1 MSYPSRSKRTH
12 RVAGLAAAGIG
23 ATAAERG
30 FVCGR
35 LLRLSAHSLVIAD
48 ESGAAELRLA
58 CEPEGVDPGDLVE
71 ISFTRD
77 AQGGCAAPRCAAA
90 GIRLMAKA
98 TQPPWGNRDFQRF
111 TDDLKDVLR
120 LRARLIE
127 CVRRFFAEADFLEV
141 ETPALVPSPGLE
153 LHLRSFAT
161 DYVPE
166 RDDPNAPG
174 PRRVFLPTS
183 PEYHMKRLLA
193 CGFERIFQICRC
205 FRNGESYRLHNP
217 EFTMLEWYRAWAD
230 YTAIMDDL
238 ESLGS
243 RLGSQVDTR
252 VGEWASGGAG
262 EKKDT
267 KTRGREDARMK
278 KPAVDLSPP
287 WNRITVAD
295 AFHSYAGIELP
306 PETNADAF
314 RRAARRAGFDTVS
327 HSDTWD
333 DVFYKVF
340 LSAIEPK
347 LGLTKPVF
355 LTDYPASMAALAKRS
370 EDDPSVA
377 ERFELFI
384 GGVEIANGFTELNDP
399 AEQRRRFAEELEQ
412 RRQLG
417 APEHPIDDRLLDAL
431 AIGMP
436 PAGGVAVGLDRL
448 IMLLA
453 GKDRIADVNAFPFAH
468 DFPAV

>member
-1 MSYPSRSKRTH
+1 MNYPSRCKRTH
-12 RVAGLAAAGIG
+12 RVAGVASAGIRAAA
-23 ATAAERG
+23 AEQG

-35 LLRLSAHSLVIAD
+35 LLRLGAHSLVIAD

-58 CEPEGVDPGDLVE
+58 CEPEGVDIGDLVE
-71 ISFTRD
+71 ISFYRGSRGECT
-77 AQGGCAAPRCAAA
+77 AG
-90 GIRLMAKA
+90 GIRVLAKA
-98 TQPPWGNRDFQRF
+98 TQPPWGNRDFRRF
-111 TDDLKDVLR
+111 TDDLKDTLR

-161 DYVPE
+161 DYIPE
-166 RDDPNAPG
+166 SGHPDASG
-174 PRRVFLPTS
+174 PCRVFLPTS

-193 CGFERIFQICRC
+193 AGYERIFQICRS

-230 YTAIMDDL
+230 YTAIMEDL
-238 ESLGS
+238 EALGS
-243 RLGSQVDTR
+243 RMAAQVAPAD
-252 VGEWASGGAG
+252 SPLAG
-262 EKKDT
+262 PSHCIPAT
-267 KTRGREDARMK
+267 AAAGRERTI
-278 KPAVDLSPP
+278 DLSAP
-287 WNRITVAD
+287 WHRITVAD

-314 RRAARRAGFDTVS
+314 RREARRAGFDTIART
-327 HSDTWD
+327 DTWD

-347 LGLTKPVF
+347 LGFGKPVF
-355 LTDYPASMAALAKRS
+355 LVDYPASMAALAKRS
-370 EDDPSVA
+370 ASDPSVA

-399 AEQRRRFAEELEQ
+399 AEQRRRFTDEFEQ
-412 RRQLG
+412 RRRLG
-417 APEHPIDDRLLDAL
+417 APEHPIDDRLVDAL

-453 GKDRIADVNAFPFAH
+453 GKHTIADVIAFPFAH
-468 DFPAV
+468 DFPAE